1 MPVHCLEFRNELFD
15 EWQHPQVFALEVKPR
30 QFIVVK
36 QKLLVLSARVLYQP
50 PQNGDKLLLQAN
62 LSVKVINFT
71 EDFVCADNIYSLSCF
86 YVPESPHGLHELE
99 LSHIWAQSQSSANR
113 VRHLDVRAS
122 CPCFIE
128 DHKGLMF
135 GYSCPSLYVSLG
147 PEIVDSPL
155 TFLVREGNSLEIRL
169 ALQQQLTY
177 QWNNV
182 IFYALADKTSSSI
195 NDASH
200 SFTYNSFDQFSPHGL
215 AWLYLLGQLDDRF
228 SLTQH

>member
-1 MPVHCLEFRNELFD
+1 MLVHFLEFRNELFD

-50 PQNGDKLLLQAN
+50 PQNRDQLLLQAN
-62 LSVKVINFT
+62 LSVEAINFT
-71 EDFVCADNIYSLSCF
+71 ENLVCADNFDSLSSF
-86 YVPESPHGLHELE
+86 DVPESPHSLHEIE
-99 LSHIWAQSQSSANR
+99 LSHVWAQSQSSANR

-147 PEIVDSPL
+147 P
-155 TFLVREGNSLEIRL
+155 
-169 ALQQQLTY
+169 
-177 QWNNV
+177 
-182 IFYALADKTSSSI
+182 
-195 NDASH
+195 
-200 SFTYNSFDQFSPHGL
+200 
-215 AWLYLLGQLDDRF
+215 
-228 SLTQH
+228 